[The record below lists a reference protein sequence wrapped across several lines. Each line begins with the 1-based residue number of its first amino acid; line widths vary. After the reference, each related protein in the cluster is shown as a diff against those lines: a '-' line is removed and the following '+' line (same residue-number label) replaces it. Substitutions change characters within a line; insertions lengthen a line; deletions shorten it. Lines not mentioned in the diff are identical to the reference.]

1 MAVWPHLPK
10 GTIVNK
16 NTLPTRAQWGRRLG
30 YIILAVLLA
39 ALFGIEI
46 LGLVLAS
53 DLPTWGGRP

>member
-1 MAVWPHLPK
+1 M
-10 GTIVNK
+10 NK